1 MQPAGLGS
9 QKKFTKLKTM
19 KNKKLKLAVLIVLA
33 TIFFGCKKE
42 ETNTDPPYSIPA
54 LEGLIKLKE
63 GYAIGASAKVEIW
76 AKRDFFTGYN
86 KLTVVLYDSINPSNL
101 IPSAQISFLPEM
113 AMITGAHSCPVEN
126 PAEQAI
132 GDVYPGV
139 VIFQMPTVTDGT
151 WQLKLQVHNNSNNKD
166 GLAIFD
172 ITVSDPASPLVKPF
186 YTLMPDS
193 ARIIMALV
201 EPETPTVGI
210 NNIEFTIH
218 RKASMMDFPADD
230 SYSIEIDPQM
240 PSMGHGSPNNV
251 NPVNTGNGHY
261 LGKVNFIMTG
271 WWRVNIVMKKGTD
284 IVSQDLYFDITF

>member
-1 MQPAGLGS
+1 
-9 QKKFTKLKTM
+9 M
-19 KNKKLKLAVLIVLA
+19 KNIRIILAAILVL
-33 TIFFGCKKE
+33 TSIFFGCKKE
-42 ETNTDPPYSIPA
+42 ENNTDTPSAIPA
-54 LEGLIKLKE
+54 LNGLIKLKE
-63 GYAIGASAKVEIW
+63 GYAVGASAKVEIW
-76 AKRDFFTGYN
+76 AKKDFFTGYN
-86 KLTVVLYDSINPSNL
+86 KLTVVLYDSVNSTEL
-101 IPSAQISFLPEM
+101 IPSAQISFLPLM
-113 AMITGAHSCPVEN
+113 TMTTGNHACPVEN
-126 PAEQAI
+126 PTEQAI

-151 WQLKLQVHNNSNNKD
+151 WQLKVQVHNNKNNKD

-172 ITVSDPASPLVKPF
+172 VTVSDPASPLVKPF

-193 ARIIMALV
+193 TKIILALV
-201 EPETPTVGI
+201 EPETPKVGI

-251 NPVNTGNGHY
+251 NPVNIGNGHY
-261 LGKVNFIMTG
+261 TGSVNFIMTG
-271 WWRVNIVMKKGTD
+271 WWRVYIVIKKDTN